1 MTNNS
6 ACWYLLSGAKAA
18 LASQSTALF
27 SGPAAMATDTQGLG
41 IDVYN
46 LLGFRFVY
54 FYASEIHITALFDV
68 FPAHR
73 RIQYMANPD
82 PGRGGAWHVLSL
94 VWFGFSQGCLIGVM
108 L

>member
-1 MTNNS
+1 M
-6 ACWYLLSGAKAA
+6 
-18 LASQSTALF
+18 ASQSTALF

-46 LLGFRFVY
+46 LLGFCFVY
-54 FYASEIHITALFDV
+54 FYASVILITALFDV
-68 FPAHR
+68 FPARR

-94 VWFGFSQGCLIGVM
+94 VWFGFSS
-108 L
+108 